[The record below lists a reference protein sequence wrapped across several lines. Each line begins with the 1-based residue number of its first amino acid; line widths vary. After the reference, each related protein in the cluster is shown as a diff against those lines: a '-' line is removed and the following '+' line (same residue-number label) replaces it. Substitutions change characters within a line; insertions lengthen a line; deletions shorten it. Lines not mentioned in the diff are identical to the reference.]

1 MAILA
6 DPLSRG
12 ARAISFAPFRHLPTP
27 PHRARVVLV
36 LLSGV
41 ANPLDVL
48 ILRRIRRSI
57 HELVDCTNHILL
69 CCFLMGKIRVLNQL
83 PCKLVSKLLESGD
96 RIRAIKEAVNEESIH
111 LRDRKYK
118 REDTN
123 SPACRCDGLLNGGER
138 VTEVVVIIDD
148 MTVEAI
154 LNESIQIA
162 D

>member
-6 DPLSRG
+6 DPLSQG

-41 ANPLDVL
+41 ANPLAVL
-48 ILRRIRRSI
+48 ILRRMRRSI

-69 CCFLMGKIRVLNQL
+69 CRFLLGKIRVLNQL

-96 RIRAIKEAVNEESIH
+96 RIRATKEAET
-111 LRDRKYK
+111 RKAVTSETASTYK
-118 REDTN
+118 KTRI
-123 SPACRCDGLLNGGER
+123 SQR
-138 VTEVVVIIDD
+138 VVV
-148 MTVEAI
+148 MVCSMEGS
-154 LNESIQIA
+154 E
-162 D
+162 